1 MHHGICLEGKIM
13 TNWPPDSIKLK
24 AQQWEMH
31 HGTCL
36 EGKTMT
42 NWQQDSIL
50 PLLEGGCL
58 TATMLEG
65 VSCYSVVSQL
75 VI

>member
-1 MHHGICLEGKIM
+1 M
-13 TNWPPDSIKLK
+13 KLK

-31 HGTCL
+31 NGICL

-42 NWQQDSIL
+42 NWPPDSIL
-50 PLLEGGCL
+50 PLLEDGCL
-58 TATMLEG
+58 TVTVTMFGG
-65 VSCYSVVSQL
+65 VSCYSVVSRL